1 MSTSGWSLPAR
12 AKTRGLG
19 CPLHSRS
26 QLAPSLYAW
35 WEKVFF
41 LKGQTKLVP
50 PVQSKGLYL
59 NIR

>member
-1 MSTSGWSLPAR
+1 MSISGWSLPAR
-12 AKTRGLG
+12 AKTRGLD
-19 CPLHSRS
+19 CPLHFCS

-35 WEKVFF
+35 WERVFF
-41 LKGQTKLVP
+41 LKGREKLVA

>member
-12 AKTRGLG
+12 VKTRGLD

-26 QLAPSLYAW
+26 SFTLRVVGESI
-35 WEKVFF
+35 F
-41 LKGQTKLVP
+41 LEGPTKISA